1 VSTLSIEIVALGE
14 TVVQRD
20 LLRFGHN
27 LVDMKPALR
36 EAGVIMRAASER
48 QFVTE
53 GAYADPAAFAAAGPG
68 GSMGPAGGWM
78 PLRGSLGDPRPQP
91 AYAYRGSG
99 GRVVWGYAAW
109 KRKHYPGR
117 KILRATGALFESLTR
132 RFDGRHIERVSED
145 SLRFGTLVPYAT
157 FHQSTRPRRVMPYR
171 PPVGL
176 TEADKRAIVH
186 AIQRRA
192 MEGVRG

>member
-27 LVDMKPALR
+27 LVDMKPALEDAATVLR
-36 EAGVIMRAASER
+36 ESSER
-48 QFVTE
+48 QFETE
-53 GAYADPAAFAAAGPG
+53 GSCTPAACG
-68 GSMGPAGGWM
+68 GCRCGERSTI
-78 PLRGSLGDPRPQP
+78 LGRNRC
-91 AYAYRGSG
+91 AYRGSG

>member
-27 LVDMKPALR
+27 LVDMKPALEDAATVLR
-36 EAGVIMRAASER
+36 ESSER
-48 QFVTE
+48 QFETE
-53 GAYADPAAFAAAGPG
+53 GVY
-68 GSMGPAGGWM
+68 AGGMRWM
-78 PLRGSLGDPRPQP
+78 PLRGALDDPRPQP
-91 AYAYRGSG
+91 VRARRGAG

-109 KRKHYPGR
+109 KHAHYPGR
-117 KILRATGALFESLTR
+117 KILRATGALFDSLTR

-171 PPVGL
+171 PPVAL